1 MRLQTVCVNAAIGG
15 LGLAFLTGCIGTIT
29 PEGRPGS
36 TGSGSATGS
45 NASGGA
51 TGTGSARG
59 SGGNVGSSGS
69 GGSGSSGSVGSVGS
83 GGSVSSTGSGGSS
96 PDSTT
101 VTFNLDGSPQY
112 YRLVRLTNGQW
123 AHAVQ
128 DALNLSAPSGLDQ
141 GLQSPVVGTTDF
153 SNNELVLDVNQ
164 ESWSDFQ
171 TAAETLAAQVTATD
185 AALAQVYK
193 GTDASGFIQALG
205 RRLYRRPLT
214 SAEQTSYQTLY
225 GKGSSLSG
233 TRSAF
238 AKGASL
244 VIRAMLQ
251 SPYFLYR
258 TEMGT
263 TGGALS
269 GYEVAAKLSLW
280 LRGTTPSDSLLDS
293 AAGPGKLDTADG
305 AATLATTMLGEATA
319 KDIYHNFHAELY
331 HFDRY
336 AQISK
341 VNVSN
346 YDTSLNGEL
355 VDVSNL
361 FFDDIFS
368 SGKGLREIL
377 TSTTGFVGP
386 KTALLYG
393 MSAPA
398 SYVQKDLGAQRVGYF
413 SQVPFL
419 TLYGLNAD
427 PDSIHRGVTLNLD
440 VLCAKLGPPAANL
453 PPIPPLMPGQTN
465 RQRIDT
471 LTSGC
476 GSQCHNQMINPL
488 GFAFEHFDGM
498 GQYRDTE
505 NGGLTIDSS
514 GTYGFLGGTKTFSNA
529 AELMQDMAGDQQAH
543 LCYAKK
549 LASYALQ
556 RDIVASD
563 MPMLQTLAQTSM
575 GGSGSIKN
583 IILQLVKSDAF
594 RTRAGGN

>member
-1 MRLQTVCVNAAIGG
+1 MRLQTVCANAAIGG
-15 LGLAFLTGCIGTIT
+15 LWLTFLTGCVGTVT
-29 PEGRPGS
+29 PAGTTG
-36 TGSGSATGS
+36 GSGSTTGS
-45 NASGGA
+45 NSSGGGA
-51 TGTGSARG
+51 SGTGSAHG
-59 SGGNVGSSGS
+59 SGSSVGSSGS
-69 GGSGSSGSVGSVGS
+69 GGTASSGGSAGSSGS
-83 GGSVSSTGSGGSS
+83 GGG
-96 PDSTT
+96 PQDSTT

-123 AHAVQ
+123 ANAVQ

-171 TAAETLAAQVTATD
+171 TASETLADQVTATD
-185 AALAQVYK
+185 AALAGVYG
-193 GTDASGFIQALG
+193 GTDASGFIQTLG

-214 SAEQTSYQTLY
+214 AAEQTTYQTLY
-225 GKGSSLSG
+225 TQGTSLSG
-233 TRSAF
+233 TRSTF

-258 TEMGT
+258 TELGT

-280 LRGTTPSDSLLDS
+280 LRGTTPSDALLDS

-319 KDIYHNFHAELY
+319 KDVYHDFHAELY

-336 AQISK
+336 HQISK
-341 VNVSN
+341 LNVPS
-346 YDTSLNGEL
+346 YDPSLNVEL
-355 VDVSNL
+355 TDVSNL
-361 FFDDIFS
+361 FFDDIFA

-386 KTALLYG
+386 KTAPLYG
-393 MSAPA
+393 LSAPA
-398 SYVQKDLGAQRVGYF
+398 SYVQKDLGPQRVGYF

-476 GSQCHNQMINPL
+476 GAQCHNQMINPL

-505 NGGLTIDSS
+505 NGGLAIDSS
-514 GTYGFLGGTKTFSNA
+514 GSYGFLGGTKSFSNA
-529 AELMQDMAGDQQAH
+529 AELMQDMADDQQAH

-575 GGSGSIKN
+575 GNGGSIKN